1 MKLIPRISAPWLFK
15 WICAS
20 KLQLVEWVISYPK
33 ITMKNSIWITFQRE
47 NIMSV
52 RQLTTHFEELIKSA
66 ETNVRQLFDEKNQN
80 VENFKQKIETIKFEP
95 VTELPPPPP
104 PKPPKVIKE
113 QIVPRDKGQITH
125 TFIIH
130 TFLNNRWYLSMYKP
144 SWVLYNIF
152 TWFLPL

>member
-1 MKLIPRISAPWLFK
+1 
-15 WICAS
+15 
-20 KLQLVEWVISYPK
+20 
-33 ITMKNSIWITFQRE
+33 
-47 NIMSV
+47 MSV

-130 TFLNNRWYLSMYKP
+130 TFLNNR
-144 SWVLYNIF
+144 
-152 TWFLPL
+152 